1 MWLVERSLDKFDFQG
16 QFVFRKYKEKEQP
29 QWKILILGI
38 FSFPGLL
45 LSWLSEDTQMLQLQI
60 NNQAATKQIFPIFS

>member
-45 LSWLSEDTQMLQLQI
+45 LS
-60 NNQAATKQIFPIFS
+60 